1 MYYLPS
7 ICIVILNWNGTSD
20 TLRCLDSVNRVDYQ
34 NYQAVV
40 VDNAS
45 DEDPTAVIQEQFADT
60 IVLRNSKNLGFTGGC
75 NIGIDYAIAHSY
87 DYIFLL
93 NNDAVI
99 DPKILSVFIEASKE
113 HPDAG
118 ALGAKIYRYNRPD
131 VLLHAGGVWSW
142 RDARY
147 LSLGLHQV
155 DDNET
160 WEEIKDTAF
169 IPGCSLF
176 IKTEIIQKIGKL
188 NPDYF
193 LLWEDLELGKAV
205 QRLNY
210 RLLIVPQAKI
220 WHKESASF
228 VGGLWAA
235 HRQYFESRNQLLWI
249 ERNIGFPQSLRLAR
263 PIAKGLLKNLIYALN
278 PNVSPQKRWSHWA
291 YLAGIRDY
299 LLRRFGDCPDWVRET
314 PKIS

>member
-1 MYYLPS
+1 MQESPS
-7 ICIVILNWNGTSD
+7 IGVVILNWNRKED
-20 TLRCLDSVNRVDYQ
+20 TLNCLESVYQ
-34 NYQAVV
+34 ANYSNYQVIV

-45 DEDPTAVIQEQFADT
+45 MEDPTSEIKARFSDT
-60 IVLRNSKNLGFTGGC
+60 VCFRNAANLGFSGGC
-75 NIGIDYAIAHSY
+75 NVGIDYAIAQSF
-87 DYIFLL
+87 DFVFLL
-93 NNDAVI
+93 NNDAIV
-99 DPKILSVFIEASKE
+99 DPEIFNAFIWASE
-113 HPDAG
+113 THPDAG
-118 ALGAKIYRYNRPD
+118 ALGAKIYRYNRPN

-142 RDARY
+142 QNARY
-147 LSLGLHQV
+147 LSIGLHQV
-155 DDNET
+155 DDNQT
-160 WEEIKDTAF
+160 WETVRETAF

-176 IKTEIIQKIGKL
+176 IKTQLLQKIGKL

-210 RLLIVPQAKI
+210 RLLLVPQAKI

-228 VGGLWAA
+228 IGGLWAA

-249 ERNIGFPQSLRLAR
+249 ERNIGFPQSLRLVL
-263 PIAKGLLKNLIYALN
+263 PLAKGLAKNLAYALN
-278 PNVSPQKRWSHWA
+278 PAASKQRRWSHRA

-299 LLRRFGDCPDWVRET
+299 ALRRFGDCPDWVRES